1 MIGVKM
7 VDITLRPLSGCAG
20 KHGRVQRKCVKME
33 D

>member
-1 MIGVKM
+1 M

-33 D
+33 DYGK